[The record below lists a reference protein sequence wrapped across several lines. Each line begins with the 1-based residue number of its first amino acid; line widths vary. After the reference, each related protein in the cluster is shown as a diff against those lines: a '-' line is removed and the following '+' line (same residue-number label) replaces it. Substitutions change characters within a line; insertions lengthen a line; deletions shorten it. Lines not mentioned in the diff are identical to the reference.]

1 MSSAP
6 ILKKAQRRC
15 PAWWTCHECNL
26 KCTEKAWEDACA
38 NENGCC
44 HVMCDLCERSE
55 EMIDVLEEP
64 DSPLVRYVK
73 KGGDVDNKAG
83 K

>member
-1 MSSAP
+1 
-6 ILKKAQRRC
+6 
-15 PAWWTCHECNL
+15 
-26 KCTEKAWEDACA
+26 
-38 NENGCC
+38 
-44 HVMCDLCERSE
+44 MCDLCERSE